1 MKLIKYLINNVFILL
16 INRIYLRRFRRSV
29 RLERDRYLFFFRNV
43 NDNILILLNLRKFI
57 RHESNLSD
65 NIRSV
70 VYSYFISYN
79 ILEIRINLRNS
90 RYL

>member
-16 INRIYLRRFRRSV
+16 INRIYLRRFRHSV